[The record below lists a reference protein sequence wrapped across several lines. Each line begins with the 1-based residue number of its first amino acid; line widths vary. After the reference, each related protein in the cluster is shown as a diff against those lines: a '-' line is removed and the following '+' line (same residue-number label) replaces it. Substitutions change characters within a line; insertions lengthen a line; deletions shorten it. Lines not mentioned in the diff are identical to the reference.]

1 MPETSRDVFFGKQAN
16 FQSDTNTGN
25 NDGHS
30 HSIADDATTIG
41 TNRKRKQKT
50 TNAGKQEELLL
61 PFSSLRVSI
70 KNTQE
75 TETVHNQNKNK
86 SPSYQEHEDEKKKI
100 LMDHDKDDDEREKR
114 KKKKKEMFMTEFFS
128 TKIEIKMGPAACCC
142 CCA

>member
-16 FQSDTNTGN
+16 FQSDTSTGN

-50 TNAGKQEELLL
+50 TNAGRQAGRSCCFLSPL
-61 PFSSLRVSI
+61 SGVSI

-75 TETVHNQNKNK
+75 TETVHNQNKTK
-86 SPSYQEHEDEKKKI
+86 SPSYQEHEDEKQ
-100 LMDHDKDDDEREKR
+100 
-114 KKKKKEMFMTEFFS
+114 KKKKKKKKKNKEMFTTEFFS

>member
-25 NDGHS
+25 DGHS
-30 HSIADDATTIG
+30 RSIADDATTIC

-50 TNAGKQEELLL
+50 TNAGRQEELLL
-61 PFSSLRVSI
+61 PFSSHRVSI

-75 TETVHNQNKNK
+75 TETVHNQNKTK
-86 SPSYQEHEDEKKKI
+86 SPSYQKHEDE
-100 LMDHDKDDDEREKR
+100 MQ
-114 KKKKKEMFMTEFFS
+114 KKEEEEEEEMFTTECFS

>member
-16 FQSDTNTGN
+16 FQSDTSTGN

-50 TNAGKQEELLL
+50 TNAGRQAGRSCCFLSPL
-61 PFSSLRVSI
+61 SGVSI

-75 TETVHNQNKNK
+75 TETVHNQNKTK
-86 SPSYQEHEDEKKKI
+86 SPSYQEHEDEKQ
-100 LMDHDKDDDEREKR
+100 
-114 KKKKKEMFMTEFFS
+114 KKEEEEEEEEEGCSRLNFFQQ
-128 TKIEIKMGPAACCC
+128 K
-142 CCA
+142 